1 MDINTLR
8 IALMLLAFA
17 GFLALAWNSY
27 RPQRRR
33 ELDAAA
39 RLPLADELAND
50 DNPQGTA
57 P

>member
-39 RLPLADELAND
+39 RLPLADEMAND